1 MTFDGG
7 VGGGDNDDSDRFRW
21 WLLCLYFF
29 CCGCI
34 FLAFD
39 CSGFVPFDICGYNFF
54 FYRFDCG
61 EGDCFDCGWKER
73 GKESGVKIDRERE
86 SW

>member
-7 VGGGDNDDSDRFRW
+7 VGGGDDDDSDRFRW

-54 FYRFDCG
+54 FFSIG
-61 EGDCFDCGWKER
+61 LIV
-73 GKESGVKIDRERE
+73 GKVIVLIVGGKREEKRVE
-86 SW
+86 